1 MKICQTLRCHV
12 ATRRNPAATSAV
24 TLQLINNRCGDEKL
38 RTNLIKQLG
47 GDVIQGLVGEPA
59 VGSLGAVAF
68 LVEVLTGKRLWS
80 RMKEITSALMEE
92 PAASYTLTGRIW
104 CM

>member
-1 MKICQTLRCHV
+1 MSKL
-12 ATRRNPAATSAV
+12 SDV
-24 TLQLINNRCGDEKL
+24 TLQPEGIQQQLPLLLYSSETNRRGDDKL
-38 RTNLIKQLG
+38 RTNLIEQLG

-59 VGSLGAVAF
+59 VGSLGAVAL

-80 RMKEITSALMEE
+80 RMKEMTSGPTEE
-92 PAASYTLTGRIW
+92 PAASHMLTGRIW